1 MAHGKTLK
9 MKAIKRPVPQLFQ
22 RGNPEYYHAKAGKV
36 HVHVHVPAE
45 LGDRRRYRAIV
56 RRERQE
62 AEQARNREK
71 LKRYGVDE
79 IFGS

>member
-1 MAHGKTLK
+1 MANGKTLE
-9 MKAIKRPVPQLFQ
+9 MRAIKKPVPELFK
-22 RGNPEYYHAKAGKV
+22 RGNPEHYHAKGAAGRP
-36 HVHVHVPAE
+36 HTSVPAE

-62 AEQARNREK
+62 AEQLKNRAK

-79 IFGS
+79 ISGP